1 MNKLHLTSPQIYCF
15 RPAHPEPYL
24 LATFFQLAKASGG
37 SFVQCSEAVSLTFK
51 QGSQVAHILDALY
64 DLAMLRRA
72 CLRLSL
78 PLSPLH

>member
-1 MNKLHLTSPQIYCF
+1 MNKLHLTSPQIYRF
-15 RPAHPEPYL
+15 RSAHPEPYF

-37 SFVQCSEAVSLTFK
+37 SFIQCLEAVSLTFK
-51 QGSQVAHILDALY
+51 HDSQVVHINTLY